1 VLLVVLRL
9 VHYFAPTP
17 EYSGP
22 TGFLYSEMIETNAPV
37 GSWFWVTFLL
47 IIQLYIIILICLQLK
62 ISTEATLVPGLA
74 FVLCTT
80 VIPEFGTF
88 QPLIFSNTFLL
99 LALLQLFMI
108 SPRQPSS
115 KQIYNA
121 GIWIALAA
129 LFYSSYMFFL
139 IAAVSGINIIRSYR
153 FNDIKVLILGFLT
166 PFFLAGVYYFW
177 FDRFGDYWSGIFEHF
192 GLISFRYTSNWFHIG
207 AMIFMMLVVLS
218 MILNAAQ
225 VMNKKTN
232 IKQNYFKILYWF
244 LFSCFI
250 MTLLQKNLGV
260 EHLMVLAV
268 PLAII
273 ISEYLINWKV
283 SKVKIT
289 VNVVIGLIIL
299 YQFKDIVLRSTSL

>member
-1 VLLVVLRL
+1 MVLLVLLRL
-9 VHYFAPTP
+9 IHFFVPTP

-22 TGFLYSEMIETNAPV
+22 TGFLYGEWIGTSAPV
-37 GSWFWVTFLL
+37 GAWFWVTLLL
-47 IIQLYIIILICLQLK
+47 IIQLYTIILICLQLK
-62 ISTEATLVPGLA
+62 ISTEATLIPGLA
-74 FVLCTT
+74 FVLCA
-80 VIPEFGTF
+80 VMIPEFGTF
-88 QPLIFSNTFLL
+88 QPMIFANTFLL

-121 GIWIALAA
+121 GLCIAVATF
-129 LFYSSYMFFL
+129 FYSSFMFFL
-139 IAAVSGINIIRSYR
+139 IAGVSGINIIRSYR
-153 FNDIKVLILGFLT
+153 FNDIRVLILGFLT

-177 FDRFGDYWSGIFEHF
+177 FDLFSDYWSGIFKDL

-207 AMIFMMLVVLS
+207 AVIFMMLLVLS
-218 MILNAAQ
+218 MVINSVQ

-250 MTLLQKNLGV
+250 MTLPQKNLGV

-268 PLAII
+268 PLSII
-273 ISEYLINWKV
+273 ISEYLINWKEFRAQL
-283 SKVKIT
+283 T
-289 VNVVIGLIIL
+289 VNIVIVLIIL
-299 YQFKDIVLRSTSL
+299 YQFKDIVLGTS